1 MNGEKEN
8 VDRKR
13 VFTSGPDFLPDSD
26 AHAQSGGDSG
36 GGANRF
42 SGLADTGATSR
53 SLCQETTETGQTTIN
68 RGGEGET
75 GGGEKETKRSPIK
88 SAETGKKTK
97 QARRSGQIVARGENK
112 WLVRVH
118 TGRNE
123 ITGKRK
129 YFNKTIRGTKK
140 DAQKFLNSKLREID
154 LGVFIEPA
162 TESLDAYLDKWL
174 ESAAKPKLSE
184 RSFNDYEALLKRYVR
199 ERLGSLRLVNLRP
212 LDIQALY
219 SKMQEQ
225 GLSARVIRYTHAV
238 LSSALKQAVHWG
250 MLTRNPAQLAQLPK
264 QKRREMHALSAVEV
278 ACFLDVL
285 QGTRYAVLFAFA
297 ITTGMRPEEYFALQ
311 WKDVDL
317 EKGVATVRR
326 ALIRKKGG
334 GWYFT
339 EPKTPQSRRSIPLPA
354 SMAAQIKAHR
364 RAQAEER
371 LKAGS
376 AYQNNELVFATE
388 WGTPLDLSNL
398 TNNHF
403 KPALKRAGLPKSV
416 RLYDLRHTCAT
427 LLLLAGE
434 NPKVVSE
441 RLGHASVT
449 LTLDT
454 YSHVLPDMQRGAA
467 EKLEKLIF
475 AGVGTL

>member
-238 LSSALKQAVHWG
+238 LSSALS
-250 MLTRNPAQLAQLPK
+250 N
-264 QKRREMHALSAVEV
+264 
-278 ACFLDVL
+278 
-285 QGTRYAVLFAFA
+285 
-297 ITTGMRPEEYFALQ
+297 
-311 WKDVDL
+311 
-317 EKGVATVRR
+317 
-326 ALIRKKGG
+326 
-334 GWYFT
+334 
-339 EPKTPQSRRSIPLPA
+339 
-354 SMAAQIKAHR
+354 
-364 RAQAEER
+364 R
-371 LKAGS
+371 L
-376 AYQNNELVFATE
+376 
-388 WGTPLDLSNL
+388 
-398 TNNHF
+398 
-403 KPALKRAGLPKSV
+403 
-416 RLYDLRHTCAT
+416 CI
-427 LLLLAGE
+427 GE
-434 NPKVVSE
+434 C
-441 RLGHASVT
+441 
-449 LTLDT
+449 
-454 YSHVLPDMQRGAA
+454 
-467 EKLEKLIF
+467 
-475 AGVGTL
+475 